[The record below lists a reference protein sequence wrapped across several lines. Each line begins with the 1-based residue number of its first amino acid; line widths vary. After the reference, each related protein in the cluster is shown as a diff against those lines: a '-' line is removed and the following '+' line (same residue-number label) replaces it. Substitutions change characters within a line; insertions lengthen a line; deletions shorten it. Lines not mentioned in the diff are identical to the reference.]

1 MTLWGA
7 LWGAPYFYLAAV
19 VVAAA
24 TAVASAYQAVVAA
37 ATEQDEQDD
46 DPPAAVAAP
55 GIVIAHNRTSKKIFE
70 WLCCRSFHG
79 MTGGKKCA
87 EVKQKL
93 GRRTPRNGKP
103 GDHYN
108 LKFGVRTGVL

>member
-1 MTLWGA
+1 MRPGGWALWVTALTPPAPAANKRVPGFFWKPGFLYVLGA
-7 LWGAPYFYLAAV
+7 LWGTLYCLAAV

-55 GIVIAHNRTSKKIFE
+55 GIVIAHNRTSKKNF
-70 WLCCRSFHG
+70 
-79 MTGGKKCA
+79 
-87 EVKQKL
+87 
-93 GRRTPRNGKP
+93 
-103 GDHYN
+103 
-108 LKFGVRTGVL
+108 